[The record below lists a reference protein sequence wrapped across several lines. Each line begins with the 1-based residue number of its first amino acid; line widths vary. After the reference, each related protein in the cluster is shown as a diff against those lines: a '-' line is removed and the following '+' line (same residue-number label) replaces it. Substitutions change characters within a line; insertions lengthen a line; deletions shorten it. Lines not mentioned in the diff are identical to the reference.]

1 MTFIKVDVDTCEE
14 ATEEFGITVLPSFV
28 LVERISDKETG
39 LSSSHLLNTFIG
51 KNSPVLIKNEAQ
63 KWLIS
68 DNGMKNETNVDKG
81 DNNEHCEP
89 THNATLN
96 NQSCQSQVES
106 HQKSSSV
113 NKTKKKKRSFTSLI
127 LRDSIL
133 GYDPPK

>member
-1 MTFIKVDVDTCEE
+1 MDVDACEE
-14 ATEEFGITVLPSFV
+14 VTDEFGITALPSFV

-68 DNGMKNETNVDKG
+68 DNRTKNETNVDKG
-81 DNNEHCEP
+81 ISNKHCEP
-89 THNATLN
+89 MNNTTLS
-96 NQSCQSQVES
+96 NQSCQSPVES

-113 NKTKKKKRSFTSLI
+113 NKTQKKKRSFTSLI

-133 GYDPPK
+133 GYDPSK

>member
-1 MTFIKVDVDTCEE
+1 MDVDVCEE
-14 ATEEFGITVLPSFV
+14 VTDEFGITALPSFV
-28 LVERISDKETG
+28 LVESISDKETG

-68 DNGMKNETNVDKG
+68 DNGTKNETNVDEG
-81 DNNEHCEP
+81 DNTKHCAP
-89 THNATLN
+89 INNTTSN

-133 GYDPPK
+133 GYDPSK

>member
-1 MTFIKVDVDTCEE
+1 MTLIKVDVDNCEE
-14 ATEEFGITVLPSFV
+14 VTEEFGITVLPSFV

-39 LSSSHLLNTFIG
+39 LSRSHLLNTFIG

-68 DNGMKNETNVDKG
+68 DNRTKNETNVNKG

-89 THNATLN
+89 INNATLN
-96 NQSCQSQVES
+96 DQSCQSQLES

-113 NKTKKKKRSFTSLI
+113 TMPKKKKRSFTSLI
-127 LRDSIL
+127 LRESNV
-133 GYDPPK
+133 GYDPSK

>member
-1 MTFIKVDVDTCEE
+1 MDACDEVTD
-14 ATEEFGITVLPSFV
+14 EFGITALPSFV
-28 LVERISDKETG
+28 LVEGINDKETG
-39 LSSSHLLNTFIG
+39 LSRSHLLNTFIG

-68 DNGMKNETNVDKG
+68 DNRTKNETNVDKG

-89 THNATLN
+89 IKNATLN

-133 GYDPPK
+133 GYDPSK

>member
-1 MTFIKVDVDTCEE
+1 MDVDACEE
-14 ATEEFGITVLPSFV
+14 VTDEFGITALPSFV

-39 LSSSHLLNTFIG
+39 VSSSHLLNTFIG
-51 KNSPVLIKNEAQ
+51 KNSPALIKNEAQ

-68 DNGMKNETNVDKG
+68 DNRTKNETNVDKG
-81 DNNEHCEP
+81 ISNKHCEP
-89 THNATLN
+89 MNNTALS

-127 LRDSIL
+127 LRD
-133 GYDPPK
+133 

>member
-1 MTFIKVDVDTCEE
+1 MDVDACEE
-14 ATEEFGITVLPSFV
+14 VTDEFGITALPSFV
-28 LVERISDKETG
+28 LVERISDMETG

-68 DNGMKNETNVDKG
+68 DNRTKNETNVDKG
-81 DNNEHCEP
+81 DSNKQCEP
-89 THNATLN
+89 IN
-96 NQSCQSQVES
+96 NTTSNHQSCQSQVES

-127 LRDSIL
+127 LRD
-133 GYDPPK
+133 

>member
-1 MTFIKVDVDTCEE
+1 MLKVDVDACEE
-14 ATEEFGITVLPSFV
+14 VTDEFGITALPSFV

-39 LSSSHLLNTFIG
+39 LSRSHLLNTFIG

-68 DNGMKNETNVDKG
+68 DNVTKNETNVDKG
-81 DNNEHCEP
+81 DNNEDCEP
-89 THNATLN
+89 INKATLT

-127 LRDSIL
+127 LRD
-133 GYDPPK
+133 

>member
-1 MTFIKVDVDTCEE
+1 MDVDACEE
-14 ATEEFGITVLPSFV
+14 VTEEFGITVLPSFV

-39 LSSSHLLNTFIG
+39 LSRSHLLNTFIG

-68 DNGMKNETNVDKG
+68 DIGTKNETNVDKG

-89 THNATLN
+89 IKNATLN
-96 NQSCQSQVES
+96 NQSCQSQEET

-113 NKTKKKKRSFTSLI
+113 STPKKKKKRSFTSLI
-127 LRDSIL
+127 LRESNV
-133 GYDPPK
+133 GYDPSK

>member
-1 MTFIKVDVDTCEE
+1 MDVDVCEE
-14 ATEEFGITVLPSFV
+14 VTDEFGITALPSFV

-68 DNGMKNETNVDKG
+68 ENGTKNETNVDKV
-81 DNNEHCEP
+81 DNDKHCDSINNP
-89 THNATLN
+89 TSN
-96 NQSCQSQVES
+96 NQGCQSQAES

-127 LRDSIL
+127 LRD
-133 GYDPPK
+133 

>member
-1 MTFIKVDVDTCEE
+1 MDVDACEE
-14 ATEEFGITVLPSFV
+14 VTDEFGITALPSFV
-28 LVERISDKETG
+28 LVERISDMETG

-68 DNGMKNETNVDKG
+68 DNGTKNETNVDEG
-81 DNNEHCEP
+81 DNNKHCAP
-89 THNATLN
+89 INNTTSN

-127 LRDSIL
+127 LRD
-133 GYDPPK
+133 

>member
-1 MTFIKVDVDTCEE
+1 MDVDVCEE
-14 ATEEFGITVLPSFV
+14 VTDEFGITALPSFV
-28 LVERISDKETG
+28 LVERISDMETG

-68 DNGMKNETNVDKG
+68 DNGTENETNVDKG
-81 DNNEHCEP
+81 DNNKHCAP
-89 THNATLN
+89 INNTPSN

-113 NKTKKKKRSFTSLI
+113 NKTKKKKQIS
-127 LRDSIL
+127 
-133 GYDPPK
+133 

>member
-1 MTFIKVDVDTCEE
+1 MDVDVCEE
-14 ATEEFGITVLPSFV
+14 VTDEFGITALPSFV

-68 DNGMKNETNVDKG
+68 DNGTKNETNVDKG
-81 DNNEHCEP
+81 DNNKHCEP
-89 THNATLN
+89 INNTTSN
-96 NQSCQSQVES
+96 NQSCHSQVES
-106 HQKSSSV
+106 HQKNASV
-113 NKTKKKKRSFTSLI
+113 NKTRKKKRSFTSLI